1 MRYRLRTLLIVLV
14 LGPPLLACP
23 WWLPQLAGMAFI
35 LAVSLVAIALYLVA
49 ILAIALVVDWMA
61 QAVSYWERPR

>member
-1 MRYRLRTLLIVLV
+1 MRFRLSTLVWLSI
-14 LGPPLLACP
+14 LGPPVLACP
-23 WWLPQLAGMAFI
+23 WWLPQLAGMAFM

-61 QAVSYWERPR
+61 QAVSYWERPQ